1 MTEYHKKRPMR
12 IVIVAPGSLVE
23 QWREELFEKFGL
35 EFHVFTRELE
45 AVTPNGNPFDSEPGW
60 GVSSIN
66 YNIQDLLA
74 LAGGNQ

>member
-1 MTEYHKKRPMR
+1 MTEYHNKRPMR
-12 IVIVAPGSLVE
+12 IVIVAHGSLVE

-35 EFHVFTRELE
+35 EFRVFTRELQ
-45 AVTPNGNPFDSEPGW
+45 AATPSGNPFNAEPGW

>member
-1 MTEYHKKRPMR
+1 MR

-35 EFHVFTRELE
+35 EFRVFTRELE

-66 YNIQDLLA
+66 YNIQDLPA
-74 LAGGNQ
+74 FA